1 MRTCTL
7 IVKKLVLYT
16 NSVMKT
22 VTICSSANFY
32 KQVVELQTL
41 LEEKGHKTI
50 IPHTAEKMKKSGD
63 YDVSHY
69 KTWFADS
76 NDYHKKASLM
86 RGHFAEIEKGDVI
99 LIVNNEKHGQANYIG
114 GNVLIEMA
122 LAFYL
127 KKPIYILNEIP
138 EKSPFLEEIIG
149 MQPIVLQGTTK
160 KLLHLLA
167 C

>member
-1 MRTCTL
+1 M
-7 IVKKLVLYT
+7 I
-16 NSVMKT
+16 

-32 KQVVELQTL
+32 KDVVDLQTL
-41 LEEKGHKTI
+41 LEKNGHRAI

-69 KTWFADS
+69 KTWFADA
-76 NDYHKKASLM
+76 NDYRKKATLM

-99 LIVNNEKHGQANYIG
+99 LILNNEKHGQANYIG

-127 KKPIYILNEIP
+127 KKPIYILNDIP
-138 EKSPFLEEIIG
+138 EESPFLEEILG
-149 MQPIVLQGTTK
+149 LQPIVLKGDTK
-160 KLLHLLA
+160 KLLSSLA
-167 C
+167 S